1 MRPVKLNAYIKR
13 FSPEQRAAFALSVG
27 TTLGHFNNVAYEQR
41 VASAAL
47 ARQIAI
53 QTGREVAEWELR
65 PADWYLIWP
74 ELIGAEGAPDLVA
87 PIPAASI
94 ALEASH
100 AG

>member
-1 MRPVKLNAYIKR
+1 MWPVKLSAYIKR

-74 ELIGAEGAPDLVA
+74 ELVSAEGAPPLVIGSA
-87 PIPAASI
+87 TAFTN
-94 ALEASH
+94 LEPSH
-100 AG
+100 AR